1 MLADHLQKTDIMQK
15 FNETG
20 DLAGLK
26 TKMDKLNVDKL
37 KAAPADLCKLSN
49 IVKRNVNKTV
59 IKTVH
64 DKLIEKSV
72 LLILNAKR

>member
-1 MLADHLQKTDIMQK
+1 MQK

>member
-59 IKTVH
+59 H